1 VAAVRSVLAAALLV
15 LAGVLPAGG
24 SAAQPDRTVA
34 FDPPRALPA
43 FTLTDPQGRAAGSA
57 ALRGQVTLVFF
68 GFTQCPDVCPTTL
81 LRLRNLLRSSPDFAA
96 VRGLMISVDGERDD
110 PAALRAFLG
119 RSGPAFTA
127 LTGPPEV
134 VRPVA
139 RAFSATFYKQ
149 PPAGP
154 DGRYTVDHSSQV
166 YLVDRAGRLRAAFFN
181 APEESMVAALRAVMR
196 EPLPAR

>member
-1 VAAVRSVLAAALLV
+1 MAVVRRVLAAALLI
-15 LAGVLPAGG
+15 LAGGLPAGG
-24 SAAQPDRTVA
+24 SAAQPDRTVT

-81 LRLRNLLRSSPDFAA
+81 LRLRNLLASSADFAA
-96 VRGLMISVDGERDD
+96 VRAVMISVDGERDD

-119 RSGPAFTA
+119 NAGPAFTA
-127 LTGPPEV
+127 LTGTPAA
-134 VRPVA
+134 VRPVS
-139 RAFSATFYKQ
+139 RGFSAMFVKQ

-181 APEESMVAALRAVMR
+181 APQEHMAVALRAVLR